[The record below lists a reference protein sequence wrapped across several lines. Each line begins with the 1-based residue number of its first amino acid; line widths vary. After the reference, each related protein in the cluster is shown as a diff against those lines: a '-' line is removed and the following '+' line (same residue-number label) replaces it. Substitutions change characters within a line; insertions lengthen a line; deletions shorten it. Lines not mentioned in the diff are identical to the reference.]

1 MIIII
6 TRIVQEMKHFNES
19 HIGDSVGR
27 VWIYRLVFDAC
38 VCVCTV
44 TNFFAQHKASGVEFC
59 TVVHRRPGQGISH
72 FWELN
77 FAPQKP
83 KIGRIGA

>member
-27 VWIYRLVFDAC
+27 VWIYRLVFDVC
-38 VCVCTV
+38 VCVCV
-44 TNFFAQHKASGVEFC
+44 CLYGYEFL
-59 TVVHRRPGQGISH
+59 RP
-72 FWELN
+72 
-77 FAPQKP
+77 A
-83 KIGRIGA
+83 

>member
-27 VWIYRLVFDAC
+27 VWIYRLVFDVC
-38 VCVCTV
+38 VCVCV
-44 TNFFAQHKASGVEFC
+44 FVRLRISSPSIKLAAS
-59 TVVHRRPGQGISH
+59 
-72 FWELN
+72 N
-77 FAPQKP
+77 FA
-83 KIGRIGA
+83 R